1 MKTISI
7 DLLDDEAW
15 AFAEFLKRVGY
26 SDYRKLAASDQ
37 EAYEMQSAGEVVRRA
52 LAEKGYAP
60 R

>member
-1 MKTISI
+1 MKTITA

-15 AFAEFLKRVGY
+15 AFAQFLKRVGY

-37 EAYEMQSAGEVVRRA
+37 EAYEMQSAGEVLRRS
-52 LAEKGYAP
+52 LAAQGYAP